1 MTHTASEEAE
11 EMTHTASEAEEM
23 THTASEAEEMTHTL
37 LHPAGPVL
45 AR

>member
-1 MTHTASEEAE
+1 MTHTASE
-11 EMTHTASEAEEM
+11 EAEEM